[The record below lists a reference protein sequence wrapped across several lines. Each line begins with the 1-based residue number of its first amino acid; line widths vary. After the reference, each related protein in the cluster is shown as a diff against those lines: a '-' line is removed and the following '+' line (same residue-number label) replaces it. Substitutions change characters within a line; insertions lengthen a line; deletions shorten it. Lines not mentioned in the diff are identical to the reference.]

1 MLIPFGF
8 KDGKYLDIS
17 EVERGRACACVCPS
31 CKQNL
36 VAKKGPNP
44 EKMIHHFAHDK
55 KSKEQQGDTIECKYS
70 FCVVARLVIKQCLR
84 ELSQLEIQLPEW
96 KLLLTK
102 QDKYGRQVSVSGLV
116 TRAHVLNIDDFEVE
130 PNPPLSELDVLCC
143 VNGYAFGIH
152 FSYQGR
158 SMIDSNRYEDI
169 SVVDINLE
177 PLQLLYATYEHET
190 HESFKSLVMDYVLNS
205 GQRHWVAHA
214 RYMAIHRALSQKLN
228 EMLEE
233 SDRNPPVKTLRK
245 SAVETVKHKPYKKL
259 RKARAA
265 VPNAK
270 VTTREEGQP
279 CVRCG
284 QQKSGYIDNLICAPC
299 LQKYYSEGIFHT
311 GAIKKVVLSTYF

>member
-36 VAKKGPNP
+36 VAKKGLNP
-44 EKMIHHFAHDK
+44 DKMIHHFAHDK
-55 KSKEQQGDTIECKYS
+55 KSKEEQGETIECKYS

-84 ELSQLEIQLPEW
+84 ELSQFEIQLPEW

-102 QDKYGRQVSVSGLV
+102 QDKYGREVSVSGLV
-116 TRAHVLNIDDFEVE
+116 TQAHVLNIDAFEVE
-130 PNPPLSELDVLCC
+130 PTPPLSELDVLCC

-158 SMIDSNRYEDI
+158 TMIDSNRYEGI

-177 PLQLLYATYEHET
+177 ALQLLYATYEHET
-190 HESFKSLVMDYVLNS
+190 HDSFKSLVMDYVLNS
-205 GQRHWVAHA
+205 GQRNWVVHA
-214 RYMAIHRALSQKLN
+214 RYTARHGELSQTLN
-228 EMLEE
+228 KMLEE
-233 SDRNPPVKTLRK
+233 SDRNPPIETLRQ
-245 SAVETVKHKPYKKL
+245 SVIETVKHKPYKKP

-265 VPNAK
+265 VTHVQTA
-270 VTTREEGQP
+270 TREEGQP
-279 CVRCG
+279 CIRCG
-284 QQKSGYIDNLICAPC
+284 QQKAGYIDNLICSPC